1 MDRRLRPAGIAL
13 FVVLAFSA
21 FIALIL
27 LSAWSYTSLQLA
39 LARSQGVYPSAEEGM
54 RELLETGYIGITR
67 LDILYAGPDSSTGR
81 QPHVWYVMA
90 EVRASRRAD
99 GSELGVRG
107 CDGPGSFFIQTNEGW
122 VHMPEG
128 AFPKVVGQWMD
139 VFGLAGPGQSRP
151 STDWPESQP
160 NRLCQSA

>member
-1 MDRRLRPAGIAL
+1 L

-39 LARSQGVYPSAEEGM
+39 PARSQGVYPSAEEGM
-54 RELLETGYIGITR
+54 RQLLETGYIGITR

-90 EVRASRRAD
+90 EVRATRRAE
-99 GSELGVRG
+99 GPQLGDHV
-107 CDGPGSFFIQTNEGW
+107 CDVPGLFFIQTSGGW
-122 VHMPEG
+122 VQMPEA
-128 AFPKVVGQWMD
+128 AFPELVGLWMN
-139 VFGLAGPGQSRP
+139 VFGLAGPGQSTP
-151 STDWPESQP
+151 STNSPDLQP
-160 NRLCQSA
+160 TRLCQSA

>member
-1 MDRRLRPAGIAL
+1 MDRRVRRAGLVL
-13 FVVLAFSA
+13 FVVLAFFA

-27 LSAWSYTSLQLA
+27 FSAWSYTSMQLA
-39 LARSQGVYPSAEEGM
+39 IARSQGVYPSAEEGM
-54 RELLETGYIGITR
+54 RELLETGYTGITR
-67 LDILYAGPDSSTGR
+67 LDILYAGPNSSTGR
-81 QPHVWYVMA
+81 QPHVWYVIA

-99 GSELGVRG
+99 GSELGARR
-107 CDGPGSFFIQTNEGW
+107 CDAPGSFFIQTNEGW

-128 AFPKVVGQWMD
+128 AFPEVVGQWMD
-139 VFGLAGPGQSRP
+139 VFGLAGPGQSTP